1 MMVGEMTD
9 AAATPPADRPD
20 SGTRPP
26 GGQANDGGR
35 SDGGRGE
42 QGRGRSGPRRRRG
55 SGDAAPGGRPER
67 TREPREPRDR
77 SARQHQ
83 GRGRGR
89 GRSVP
94 RPLTPEQLE
103 ARRAALPEITY
114 PPQLPV
120 TARREDIADAIR
132 DHQVVVIAGETGSG
146 KTTQIPKI
154 CLELGRG
161 ITGSIGHTQP
171 RRIAARAVADRLAEE
186 LDVELGSVVGFQV
199 RFTDKVSATTLIKV
213 MTDGILLAEIQRDPT
228 LSRYDTII
236 VDEAHERS
244 LNIDFILGY
253 LRRLLPQRPDLKVV
267 ITSATIDAGRFAR
280 HFAQGPDGLVL
291 ADTRADA
298 VGVEPA
304 PVIEVTGRTFPV
316 EIRYRP
322 LSPDRGDPEDDEAS
336 PAPPQE
342 DLDQPTAIA
351 RAVDELTAL
360 GPGDILVFCS
370 GEREIRDATDALR
383 ESLGTRFT
391 HPGATST
398 VPGAVEV
405 VPLYARLSAAEQHR
419 VFEQH
424 PYRRV
429 VISTNVAETSLTVP
443 GIRYVVD
450 TGLARISR
458 YSNRT
463 KVQRLPIEPVS
474 QASANQRSGRCGRVA
489 DGVAI
494 RLYSQEDYTGRPEF
508 TEPEILRTSL
518 ASVIL
523 QMAELGLGLMEDF
536 PFVEPPE
543 MRAIRDGVAL
553 LTELGAIAVD
563 DALGEGQQAAR
574 EVRLTHVGHQLAQL
588 PIDPRLGRMLIEAQ
602 RIGCVSEVMV
612 IVAALSVQDVRERP
626 VDKQEQADASHRRFS
641 DVTSDFLGLLTL
653 WDYLGDQQS
662 VMGSS
667 AFRRLCR
674 TEFLHFLRVR
684 EWQDIHGQL
693 KQLAG
698 AVGIHP
704 EHADHRVRIDGEP
717 EAGVV
722 RRRRVDSDGVHQA
735 ILAGL
740 LSHIGSWDDRK
751 RDYAG
756 ARGTRFVPF
765 PGSALARKPPAFVM
779 AAELVET
786 SRLFAR
792 TAARIQPEWA
802 EKLAGETVR
811 RTHSEPYWSSKQGA
825 AMCHEKVL
833 LYGVT
838 LVPDRIVPYA
848 KVDLPL
854 AREMFI
860 RHALVDDAWSSHHRF
875 VARNRELRA
884 EAAELAER
892 TRRLDLLA
900 DDEALVEFFDD
911 RLPDHIATSR
921 TFDAW
926 WKDARRETPYL
937 LTYTLDLLAPGA
949 SDVDTSGLPE
959 TWTQAMPG
967 SRASGAGTLELP
979 LTYQF
984 SPGQDAD
991 GVTVHIPLA
1000 VLPRVRPDG
1009 FDWLV
1014 PSLVPEL
1021 ATATIRALP
1030 KPVRVQLVPAPDT
1043 AAAAVARLP
1052 EWADVAPAPDGAPS
1066 FHAAFARA
1074 LRDVRDVVVPPEAFA
1089 DVADKL
1095 PAHLR
1100 ITFRVVGE
1108 RGAVLEESHDLR
1120 YLQRRLAAAS
1130 QAAVQSAVRRALR
1143 EASSGGGGGR
1153 EEPESSAAIRD
1164 GSARSSR
1171 DASLPPGP
1179 PSSEDSGSSRP
1190 SGGSAGSPGVGGRS
1204 GVGSAGGLTSA
1215 GAVEVEDVASWE
1227 SLGGRVIPS
1236 EVSTVVGGLEV
1247 RGYPALVVE
1256 AAGSG
1261 KKAARVALRVLSQA
1275 ELAPASHAAGVRE
1288 LLLRDL
1294 ALSESRVTSRW
1305 TGREALTLASSPYRS
1320 TADLVRDVQMAAISA
1335 LTQGVDLDAVRDD
1348 VAYRTVRADVRGAL
1362 EDTIYGVVARVVE
1375 ALVAHREL
1383 EAAVRGATSI
1393 ALLATLQQIR
1403 EHAAS
1408 LVHAGFVAS
1417 TPPDRLR
1424 HLVRYLRADGVRLT
1438 KAQENPARDATLAWE
1453 VQELTEAVAVVD
1465 APGLAPARKARA
1477 AAVRWQ
1483 IEELR
1488 VSLFAQQL
1496 GTDGPVSAKRIR
1508 RALAEI

>member
-1 MMVGEMTD
+1 M
-9 AAATPPADRPD
+9 A
-20 SGTRPP
+20 S
-26 GGQANDGGR
+26 
-35 SDGGRGE
+35 
-42 QGRGRSGPRRRRG
+42 
-55 SGDAAPGGRPER
+55 
-67 TREPREPRDR
+67 
-77 SARQHQ
+77 
-83 GRGRGR
+83 
-89 GRSVP
+89 
-94 RPLTPEQLE
+94 
-103 ARRAALPEITY
+103 RRAAVPEITY

-120 TARREDIADAIR
+120 TARREDIAAAIR
-132 DHQVVVIAGETGSG
+132 DHQVVVVAGETGSG

-161 ITGSIGHTQP
+161 VEGTIGHTQP

-186 LDVELGSVVGFQV
+186 LGGELGGVVGFQV

-213 MTDGILLAEIQRDPT
+213 MTDGILLSEIQRDPA

-253 LRRLLPQRPDLKVV
+253 LRRLLPTRPDLKVI
-267 ITSATIDAGRFAR
+267 ITSATIDSDRFAS
-280 HFAQGPDGLVL
+280 HSAQDAKGHVVPATRPGSDLPDG
-291 ADTRADA
+291 A
-298 VGVEPA
+298 EPA

-322 LSPDRGDPEDDEAS
+322 LVPDREDPEA
-336 PAPPQE
+336 PAQE

-351 RAVDELTAL
+351 RAVEELSHL

-383 ESLGTRFT
+383 DHLGNRFT
-391 HPGATST
+391 LPGASST

-405 VPLYARLSAAEQHR
+405 LPLYARLSAAEQHR
-419 VFEQH
+419 VFEPH

-494 RLYSQEDYTGRPEF
+494 RLYSEEDFTSRPEF

-523 QMAELGLGLMEDF
+523 QMTELNLGRMEDF

-543 MRAIRDGVAL
+543 LRAIRDGVAL
-553 LTELGAIAVD
+553 LTELGAIAEQQEVG
-563 DALGEGQQAAR
+563 DAAQAPR
-574 EVRLTHVGHQLAQL
+574 GPSLTHIGHQLAQL

-602 RIGCVSEVMV
+602 RLGCVSEVMV

-626 VDKQEQADASHRRFS
+626 VDKQELADASHRRFADS
-641 DVTSDFLGLLTL
+641 SSDFLGILTL
-653 WDYLGDQQS
+653 WDYLGDQQQ

-667 AFRRLCR
+667 AFRRMCR

-693 KQLAG
+693 RQLAG

-704 EHADHRVRIDGEP
+704 ERGLRIDGEP
-717 EAGVV
+717 EVAVV
-722 RRRRVDSDGVHQA
+722 RKRRVDSDGVHTA

-740 LSHIGSWDDRK
+740 LSHIGSWDER
-751 RDYAG
+751 RREYAG
-756 ARGTRFVPF
+756 ARGTRFIPF
-765 PGSALARKPPAFVM
+765 PGSALAKKPPAYVM

-802 EKLAGETVR
+802 EKLAGDTVK

-838 LVPDRIVPYA
+838 LVADRIVPYA
-848 KVDLPL
+848 KVDPEL

-860 RHALVDDAWSSHHRF
+860 RNALVDDAWTTHHRF

-884 EAAELAER
+884 EASELAER

-900 DDEALVEFFDD
+900 DEEALVAFFDAV
-911 RLPDHIATSR
+911 LPEHIATAR

-926 WKDARRETPYL
+926 WKDARREHPYL
-937 LTYTLDLLAPGA
+937 LTYSLDLLAPGA
-949 SDVDTSGLPE
+949 SEIDTSGLPE
-959 TWTQAMPG
+959 VWRQVVPG
-967 SRASGAGTLELP
+967 STTVLELP

-984 SPGQDAD
+984 SPGQDAN

-1021 ATATIRALP
+1021 TTATIRALP

-1043 AAAAVARLP
+1043 AAAAVDLLP
-1052 EWADVAPAPDGAPS
+1052 DWSDVAPAPDGAPG
-1066 FHAAFARA
+1066 FHAAFAAA
-1074 LRDVRDVVVPPEAFA
+1074 LRRVRDVVVPPEAFD

-1108 RGAVLEESHDLR
+1108 RGQVLEESRDLR
-1120 YLQRRLAAAS
+1120 YLQRRLAAQS
-1130 QAAVQSAVRRALR
+1130 QSAVQSAVRRALK
-1143 EASSGGGGGR
+1143 EAGAGAGGM
-1153 EEPESSAAIRD
+1153 PERSSAAIRD
-1164 GSARSSR
+1164 RSARSSR
-1171 DASLPPGP
+1171 DGSLPPNP
-1179 PSSEDSGSSRP
+1179 PSSGDRSGIPS
-1190 SGGSAGSPGVGGRS
+1190 SGGAAGAPLGGVGGS
-1204 GVGSAGGLTSA
+1204 GLTTS
-1215 GAVEVEDVASWE
+1215 GAVEVAKVDSWE
-1227 SLGGRVIPS
+1227 SLDGRPIPR
-1236 EVSTVVGGLEV
+1236 EVATVVGGLEV
-1247 RGYPALVVE
+1247 KGYPALVIE
-1256 AAGSG
+1256 GSG
-1261 KKAARVALRVLSQA
+1261 KERHVALRVLTDVEQA
-1275 ELAPASHAAGVRE
+1275 AASHAAGVRE
-1288 LLLRDL
+1288 LLLSDL

-1305 TGREALTLASSPYRS
+1305 TGREALTLASSPYRT
-1320 TADLVRDVQMAAISA
+1320 TAALVRDVQAAGIAA
-1335 LTQGVDLDAVRDD
+1335 LTQGSDLAGVRDD
-1348 VAYRTVRADVRGAL
+1348 VAYRTLRSDVRASL
-1362 EDTIYGVVARVVE
+1362 EDTVYGVVARTVE
-1375 ALVAHREL
+1375 ALVAYREL

-1393 ALLATLQQIR
+1393 ALLGTLQQIR

-1408 LVHAGFVAS
+1408 LVHPGFLVT
-1417 TPPDRLR
+1417 TPPEALR

-1453 VQELTEAVAVVD
+1453 VQELTDALAVVD
-1465 APGLAPARKARA
+1465 GPTLTPTRRARA

-1483 IEELR
+1483 LEELR

-1496 GTDGPVSAKRIR
+1496 GTSGTVSAKRIR
-1508 RALAEI
+1508 KALAEI

>member
-1 MMVGEMTD
+1 MSD
-9 AAATPPADRPD
+9 ATEPSQPAPDPSPGRDR
-20 SGTRPP
+20 
-26 GGQANDGGR
+26 
-35 SDGGRGE
+35 
-42 QGRGRSGPRRRRG
+42 PRRRRG
-55 SGDAAPGGRPER
+55 ANRNGAER
-67 TREPREPRDR
+67 RGEREPGERRPPGDRRDPREQRR
-77 SARQHQ
+77 GQ
-83 GRGRGR
+83 GRGR

-103 ARRAALPEITY
+103 ARQAALPEITY

-120 TARREDIADAIR
+120 TARREDIAAAIR

-186 LDVELGSVVGFQV
+186 LGVELGSVVGFQV

-267 ITSATIDAGRFAR
+267 ITSATIDSDRFAR
-280 HFAQGPDGLVL
+280 HFAQGPDGLVV
-291 ADTRADA
+291 ADTRAADA
-298 VGVEPA
+298 EPA

-322 LSPDRGDPEDDEAS
+322 LSPDRVEDDDEGA
-336 PAPPQE
+336 PAVAQE

-351 RAVDELTAL
+351 RAVDELAAL

-489 DGVAI
+489 DGVAV
-494 RLYSQEDYTGRPEF
+494 RLYSETDYTGRPEF

-563 DALGEGQQAAR
+563 ENPLGEPQPAAR

-602 RIGCVSEVMV
+602 RVGCVSEVMV

-674 TEFLHFLRVR
+674 TEYLHFLRVR

-704 EHADHRVRIDGEP
+704 EHADRRVRIDGEP
-717 EAGVV
+717 EANVV

-802 EKLAGETVR
+802 EKLAGETVK

-848 KVDLPL
+848 KVDLRL

-860 RHALVDDAWSSHHRF
+860 RNALVDDAWSSHHRF

-911 RLPDHIATSR
+911 RLPEHIATSR

-926 WKDARRETPYL
+926 WKDARRDTPYL

-967 SRASGAGTLELP
+967 SGASGAGSIELP

-1043 AAAAVARLP
+1043 ASAAVARLP
-1052 EWADVAPAPDGAPS
+1052 EWADAAPAPDGAPS
-1066 FHAAFARA
+1066 FHGAFARA
-1074 LRDVRDVVVPPEAFA
+1074 LREVRDVVVPPEAFA

-1120 YLQRRLAAAS
+1120 YLQRRLAVQS

-1143 EASSGGGGGR
+1143 EASSGGEVETPGR
-1153 EEPESSAAIRD
+1153 ASAAIRD

-1179 PSSEDSGSSRP
+1179 PSSDARP
-1190 SGGSAGSPGVGGRS
+1190 GVPSSGGVAGSPGVGSGGS
-1204 GVGSAGGLTSA
+1204 GVTSAGGLTSA

-1227 SLGGRVIPS
+1227 SLSGRVIPS

-1320 TADLVRDVQMAAISA
+1320 TADLVRDVQTAAISA
-1335 LTQGVDLDAVRDD
+1335 LTQAVDLGAVRDD

-1362 EDTIYGVVARVVE
+1362 EDTVYGVVARVVE

-1408 LVHAGFVAS
+1408 LVHAGFVAA

-1453 VQELTEAVAVVD
+1453 VQELTDAVAVVD

-1477 AAVRWQ
+1477 VAVRWQ

-1508 RALAEI
+1508 KALAEI

>member
-1 MMVGEMTD
+1 M
-9 AAATPPADRPD
+9 
-20 SGTRPP
+20 
-26 GGQANDGGR
+26 
-35 SDGGRGE
+35 
-42 QGRGRSGPRRRRG
+42 
-55 SGDAAPGGRPER
+55 
-67 TREPREPRDR
+67 
-77 SARQHQ
+77 
-83 GRGRGR
+83 
-89 GRSVP
+89 
-94 RPLTPEQLE
+94 
-103 ARRAALPEITY
+103 
-114 PPQLPV
+114 
-120 TARREDIADAIR
+120 TARREDIAAAIR
-132 DHQVVVIAGETGSG
+132 DHQVVVVAGETGSG

-161 ITGSIGHTQP
+161 VAGTIGHTQP

-186 LDVELGSVVGFQV
+186 LGGELGGVVGFQV
-199 RFTDKVSATTLIKV
+199 RFTDRVSPTTLVKV
-213 MTDGILLAEIQRDPT
+213 MTDGILLAEIQRDPA

-253 LRRLLPQRPDLKVV
+253 LRRLLPQRPDLKVI
-267 ITSATIDAGRFAR
+267 ITSATIDSGRFAR
-280 HFAQGPDGLVL
+280 HFAQTPDGLVP
-291 ADTRADA
+291 ADPKRAA
-298 VGVEPA
+298 VGAGADVEPA

-322 LSPDRGDPEDDEAS
+322 LTPSSLPLDDGDPTDEDEPGRGARDDGGPGGS
-336 PAPPQE
+336 PRGTSGRMAARAPRPGSSGPGPRNTE
-342 DLDQPTAIA
+342 DDLDQPTAIA
-351 RAVDELTAL
+351 RAVDELAAL

-391 HPGATST
+391 HPGDRST
-398 VPGAVEV
+398 VPGAIEV
-405 VPLYARLSAAEQHR
+405 LPLYARLSAAEQHR
-419 VFEQH
+419 VFESH

-458 YSNRT
+458 YSHRT
-463 KVQRLPIEPVS
+463 KVQRLPIEPIS

-494 RLYSQEDYTGRPEF
+494 RLYAEEDFAGRAEF

-543 MRAIRDGVAL
+543 VRAIRDGVNL

-563 DALGEGQQAAR
+563 EKPLGEGQQTSR
-574 EVRLTHVGHQLAQL
+574 GVGLTHVGHQLAQL

-626 VDKQEQADASHRRFS
+626 VDRQEQADASHRRFA
-641 DVTSDFLGLLTL
+641 DVSSDFLGLLTL

-667 AFRRLCR
+667 AFRRTCR
-674 TEFLHFLRVR
+674 AEFLHFLRVR
-684 EWQDIHGQL
+684 EWQDVHGQL

-704 EHADHRVRIDGEP
+704 ERGARIDGEP

-722 RRRRVDSDGVHQA
+722 RRRRVDSDGVHTA

-740 LSHIGSWDDRK
+740 LSHIGSWDERK

-802 EKLAGETVR
+802 EKLAGDTAR

-860 RHALVDDAWSSHHRF
+860 RNALVDDAWTTHHRF

-884 EAAELAER
+884 DAVELAER

-900 DDEALVEFFDD
+900 DDEDLVEFFDE
-911 RLPDHIATSR
+911 RLPEHIATAR

-937 LTYTLDLLAPGA
+937 LTYTPDLLAPGA
-949 SDVDTSGLPE
+949 ADVDTSGLPE
-959 TWTQAMPG
+959 TWTQAV
-967 SRASGAGTLELP
+967 AGAGAGGIELP

-984 SPGQDAD
+984 APGQDAD

-1000 VLPRVRPDG
+1000 VLPRIRPDG

-1014 PSLVPEL
+1014 PALVPEL

-1043 AAAAVARLP
+1043 AAAALERLP
-1052 EWADVAPAPDGAPS
+1052 DWADVAPAPDGAPT
-1066 FHAAFARA
+1066 FPQAFARA
-1074 LRDVRDVVVPPEAFA
+1074 LREVRDVVVPPEAF
-1089 DVADKL
+1089 DGVAEKL

-1108 RGAVLEESHDLR
+1108 RGQVLEESRDLR
-1120 YLQRRLAAAS
+1120 YLQRRLAAQS

-1143 EASSGGGGGR
+1143 EASSEGAVGSGADGTPGRASGGGR

-1190 SGGSAGSPGVGGRS
+1190 SGGSAGSPGVGS
-1204 GVGSAGGLTSA
+1204 GSAGVTSVGGLTSA
-1215 GAVEVEDVASWE
+1215 GAVEVDVVESWE
-1227 SLGGRVIPS
+1227 GLGGRVIPR
-1236 EVSTVVGGLEV
+1236 EVATVVGGLEV

-1256 AAGSG
+1256 EAASG
-1261 KKAARVALRVLSQA
+1261 KRAGRVALRVLSQA
-1275 ELAPASHAAGVRE
+1275 ELAPASHAAGVRA

-1305 TGREALTLASSPYRS
+1305 TGREALTLASSPYRT
-1320 TADLVRDVQMAAISA
+1320 TADLVHDVQAAAVAA
-1335 LTQGVDLDAVRDD
+1335 LTQGVDLGAVRDD

-1362 EDTIYGVVARVVE
+1362 EDTVYGVVARVVE

-1383 EAAVRGATSI
+1383 EAAVKGATSI

-1403 EHAAS
+1403 EHAAT
-1408 LVHAGFVAS
+1408 LVFPGFVAA
-1417 TPPDRLR
+1417 TPPEALR
-1424 HLVRYLRADGVRLT
+1424 HLVRYLRADGVRLA

-1453 VQELTEAVAVVD
+1453 VQELTDALAVAD
-1465 APGLAPARKARA
+1465 APTLTPARRARA

-1496 GTDGPVSAKRIR
+1496 GTSAPVSAKRIR
-1508 RALAEI
+1508 KALAEV